1 MLVASIFA
9 ASLNFSAFRWVA
21 LPWPAEAK
29 FMLPGLARAAAS
41 SSCSVLMFLDGD
53 ITSTLGVLEIGVTPA
68 KSPSVSKGSLAKVEG
83 LTVCED
89 EWTMM
94 V

>member
-41 SSCSVLMFLDGD
+41 SSCKVLMFLAGE
-53 ITSTLGVLEIGVTPA
+53 ITSTLGVRGDRRHAREVGH
-68 KSPSVSKGSLAKVEG
+68 GVEG
-83 LTVCED
+83 QLGEGATG
-89 EWTMM
+89 
-94 V
+94 

>member
-9 ASLNFSAFRWVA
+9 ACLNFSALRWVA

-29 FMLPGLARAAAS
+29 FMLPGLARAADS
-41 SSCSVLMFLDGD
+41 RSLSVRMFLAGE
-53 ITSTLGVLEIGVTPA
+53 ITRTLGVLEIGVTPA
-68 KSPSVSKGSLAKVEG
+68 KSRSVSNGSFANVEG
-83 LTVCED
+83 LTVCDD

>member
-9 ASLNFSAFRWVA
+9 ASLNFSAFRCVA

-41 SSCSVLMFLDGD
+41 NCGSVLMFLPGE
-53 ITSTLGVLEIGVTPA
+53 ITSALGSDEMGVTPA
-68 KSPSVSKGSLAKVEG
+68 KSCTVSKGSLAKVEG
-83 LTVCED
+83 LTVCDD
-89 EWTMM
+89 EWIIT